1 MVASGIAAGVSVV
14 LASAAFTL
22 EYAIGGTGNVSLSTV
37 LGAMVGV
44 HTLIGIGEGI
54 ITALDGRR
62 GARGPTG
69 PRVRRFGSR
78 SSRRRPRCAG
88 AEHGEL
94 AMANTEASTRTRI
107 GIAGLLVAGV
117 LLALGL
123 AAFASP
129 FASSEPDG
137 LERVAVDKGFDGTA
151 RNSATADSPL
161 ADYSVRNVDNEKV
174 STGLSGIIGVTITL
188 LVAAAVFGGL
198 WYAVRRRSGSRPL
211 AAGT

>member
-1 MVASGIAAGVSVV
+1 
-14 LASAAFTL
+14 
-22 EYAIGGTGNVSLSTV
+22 
-37 LGAMVGV
+37 
-44 HTLIGIGEGI
+44 
-54 ITALDGRR
+54 
-62 GARGPTG
+62 
-69 PRVRRFGSR
+69 
-78 SSRRRPRCAG
+78 
-88 AEHGEL
+88 
-94 AMANTEASTRTRI
+94 MANTEARTRTRI